1 MADRDRSAGRIL
13 VADDLVENV
22 DLLSRL
28 LTREGYQ
35 VLVARDGE
43 EALAIVLR
51 DQPDLALLDVLMPG
65 LSGFEVCRLIKQ
77 STETRFIPV
86 VMVTALRDIEP
97 KLEGIRSG
105 ADDFLSKPF
114 NAQELKARVGSLIRL
129 KRCIDELESAE
140 SMIMSLAL
148 TIEARDTGTEGH
160 CQRLAR
166 YATALGRTLE
176 LDEAQ
181 IAALYRG
188 GFLHDLG
195 KVGIPDAVLLK
206 ADSLTAEEYDV
217 MKQHTIIG
225 DRLCSSLRSLREVRP
240 IVRWHHER
248 LDGSGY
254 PDGLRG
260 EGVPLLA
267 QIIGVVDVFDALTSV
282 RPYRDPL
289 SAEQAC
295 AELQMEVDRGWRQAD
310 LVRTFSKL
318 AARGRLQLDPDVDL
332 HTVVP

>member
-22 DLLSRL
+22 DLLRRL

-35 VLVARDGE
+35 VLVACDGE
-43 EALAIVLR
+43 EALALVLR
-51 DQPDLALLDVLMPG
+51 EQPDLVLLDVLMPG
-65 LSGFEVCRLIKQ
+65 MSGFEVCRLIKQ

-86 VMVTALRDIEP
+86 VLVTALRDIEP
-97 KLEGIRSG
+97 RLEGINAG
-105 ADDFLSKPF
+105 ADDFLTKPF

-148 TIEARDTGTEGH
+148 TIEARDVGTEGH

-166 YATALGRTLE
+166 YATALGRTLGLAPSE
-176 LDEAQ
+176 

-206 ADSLTAEEYDV
+206 AASLTPQEYDV
-217 MKQHTIIG
+217 MKQHTVIG
-225 DRLCSSLRSLREVRP
+225 DRLCSSLRSLRDVRP
-240 IVRWHHER
+240 IVRSHHER

-254 PDGLRG
+254 PDGLHG
-260 EGVPLLA
+260 EDVPLLA
-267 QIIGVVDVFDALTSV
+267 QIIGVVDVFDALTST

-289 SAEQAC
+289 SPEQAC
-295 AELQMEVDRGWRQAD
+295 AELEAEAERGWRPAD
-310 LVRTFSKL
+310 LVKAFSTL
-318 AARGRLQLDPDVDL
+318 AARGRLQLDPAVDL
-332 HTVVP
+332 RTVTL